1 MLQLEICANVDASF
15 GRAVLY
21 RVGRGAALPLC
32 TLHRDSATVAPLSLS
47 LSLYKARR
55 SFVSLNPISAQ
66 AQRKSAAQS
75 LDGGRRE
82 KGRSALF
89 RWRTGGGDVI
99 SGFFPFPVKV
109 RNRAT
114 VSHSLIALPFSP
126 LPALSRKLPTPWFV
140 LLRDNGLC
148 FSSHA
153 QPPFSL
159 LFVCVGFYFFELKLP
174 SLGFHVIPHKSLIS
188 LLFELDF
195 PRTETERNSLP
206 ETDRAFSLFFFIFI
220 LHRSPFP
227 PLH

>member
-99 SGFFPFPVKV
+99 SGFFPFPARFETEQQSVTPSS
-109 RNRAT
+109 RFPSLRYLHFLGSSLLPGLYYSGTTGSAFPLT
-114 VSHSLIALPFSP
+114 HSPPF
-126 LPALSRKLPTPWFV
+126 
-140 LLRDNGLC
+140 LC
-148 FSSHA
+148 FS
-153 QPPFSL
+153 
-159 LFVCVGFYFFELKLP
+159 CV
-174 SLGFHVIPHKSLIS
+174 
-188 LLFELDF
+188 
-195 PRTETERNSLP
+195 
-206 ETDRAFSLFFFIFI
+206 
-220 LHRSPFP
+220 
-227 PLH
+227 